1 MAYEI
6 ITDTPA
12 NIDTKLA
19 RENNIKVIP
28 FSYFID
34 DKEYTCTDTDSFDA
48 KDYYDKIRGG
58 MKVTT
63 SQINPQQYIDCMKP
77 ILDEGKDILFIGL
90 SSGVSGSY
98 ESACIASA
106 ELRSEY
112 PDRNIQLI
120 DSLAAGMGEGLLVLR
135 AAKCRA
141 NGMEL
146 EETRARII
154 KFRKRLYQ
162 VFTVDDLMHLRRTGR
177 LSNAGAFIGAILNIK
192 PILKGNEKGQI
203 IAFMKVRGRKQA
215 IKTLADKFAEL
226 AKNPEEQTIAISHAD
241 CEADALYLKELIVKK
256 CAPKEIMIVD
266 YEPVTGSHVGP
277 GALALFFEG
286 DDEVRNK

>member
-106 ELRSEY
+106 ELRGEY

-177 LSNAGAFIGAILNIK
+177 LSNAGAFIGTILNIK